1 MGIEIKP
8 ENTIFTSTQMDI
20 QDLYKCV
27 HCGLCLSSCP
37 TYTVLGKET
46 DSPRGRIAYMKAI
59 YEEKT
64 ELTPRIVSHLDSCL
78 QCRAC
83 ESVCPSGVPFGRLM
97 EHTKSYIVNKKKYS
111 FFRSV
116 VNKFL
121 YKVVFPKQFI
131 LSLLSI
137 GIKVYKA
144 LKLNKIRILMPSFMT
159 PLDKMI
165 TDTPKEVFRADGSIF
180 YSNPIPKKRSV
191 ALLSGCV
198 MPIVQS
204 DTMRATVRVLNKNG
218 CDVFVPESQKCC
230 GALNIHGGD
239 LEGAKSLAKANIDAF
254 IDLDIEAIIVVSGG
268 CGAIMKEYFDL
279 FKNDEEYLEKAIRFS
294 NKVKDISEFL
304 IQISIIKPENNLDYT
319 VTYQDSCHLSNVQKI
334 TSPPRQLLEQIE
346 GITIVE
352 MEDNKCC
359 GAAGVYSLFHKE
371 MSSVLASSKMD
382 SVESTRANVVI
393 SGNPGCMIQIN
404 GEASKRKS
412 PIKVMH
418 LVDILDEAYSYA
430 N

>member
-1 MGIEIKP
+1 MGSKLNS
-8 ENTIFTSTQMDI
+8 ENMIFTSTQMDI

-46 DSPRGRIAYMKAI
+46 DSPRGRIAYMKAL

-83 ESVCPSGVPFGRLM
+83 ESVCPSGVPFGKLM
-97 EHTKSYIVNKKKYS
+97 EHTKSYIVQRKKYS
-111 FFRSV
+111 FIRSV
-116 VNKFL
+116 INKIL
-121 YKVVFPKQFI
+121 YKFVFPKPLI
-131 LSLLSI
+131 LSLTSI
-137 GIKVYKA
+137 AMKVYKSINLHKLRL
-144 LKLNKIRILMPSFMT
+144 LKPKFMI

-165 TDTPKEVFRADGSIF
+165 TDTPKEVFRADGSI
-180 YSNPIPKKRSV
+180 YRANQTGKTINV

-218 CDVFVPESQKCC
+218 CDVFVPELQKCC
-230 GALNIHGGD
+230 GALNVHGGD
-239 LEGAKSLAKANIDAF
+239 LDGAKVLAKANIDAF

-279 FKNDEEYLEKAIRFS
+279 FQNDQEYLEKAIKFS

-304 IQISIIKPENNLDYT
+304 IQIPIIKPENNLDYT

-334 TSPPRQLLEQIE
+334 TSPPRQLLEQIA

-352 MEDNKCC
+352 MEDTKCC

-382 SVESTRANVVI
+382 SVESTRADVVI

-412 PIKVMH
+412 PVKVMH

>member
-1 MGIEIKP
+1 MGMEIKRK
-8 ENTIFTSTQMDI
+8 NTIFTGTQMDI

-64 ELTPRIVSHLDSCL
+64 DLTPRIVSHLDSCL

-97 EHTKSYIVNKKKYS
+97 EHTKSYIVNQKKYS

-116 VNKFL
+116 INKFL
-121 YKVVFPKQFI
+121 YKIVFPKPFI
-131 LSLLSI
+131 LSLTSI
-137 GIKVYKA
+137 AIKVYKS
-144 LKLNKIRILMPSFMT
+144 LQIHKIRIIKPTFMT

-165 TDTPKEVFRADGSIF
+165 TDTPKEVFRAEGSVF
-180 YSNPIPKKRSV
+180 YSSTTDNKKSV

-218 CDVFVPESQKCC
+218 CDVFVPELQKCC

-254 IDLDIEAIIVVSGG
+254 IELDIEAIIVVSGG
-268 CGAIMKEYFDL
+268 CGAIMKEYYDL
-279 FKNDEEYLEKAIRFS
+279 FQNDPDYLEKAIKFS
-294 NKVKDISEFL
+294 SKVKDIAEYL
-304 IQISIIKPENNLDYT
+304 IEIPIIKPEKKLNYN

-334 TSPPRQLLEQIE
+334 TTPPRKLLEEIE
-346 GITIVE
+346 GITIIE

-371 MSSVLASSKMD
+371 MSSVLAGSKMD
-382 SVESTRANVVI
+382 SIESTRADVVI

-412 PIKVMH
+412 SIKVMH
-418 LVDILDEAYSYA
+418 LVDILDEAYTYPS
-430 N
+430 